1 MYEKWKERQLLI
13 RKMRKV
19 TISIHFWKRL
29 ISQDV
34 QSRCTLILM
43 YLSQNAN

>member
-34 QSRCTLILM
+34 LILM